1 MGMIGKIVRSQVE
14 DGIREIVTELFKDYT
29 RRSYQICPP
38 GIDANPLPDD
48 QGVII
53 MIDENPGKS
62 VQIGVLPKQS
72 VEKGEIRF
80 YSRDENGGIKAVIIL
95 KKDGEIKASNDNGDI
110 TLKSNGDIELN
121 GDDDNAVRF
130 SKLKDVIKEI
140 QDDIGD
146 LKDAFTN
153 WTPVA
158 QDGGA
163 ALKSGAAAWSGT
175 ALTKD
180 IDDAKIDNIKV
191 PEE

>member
-1 MGMIGKIVRSQVE
+1 MGLIGKIVRSQVE

-48 QGVII
+48 QGVLI

-72 VEKGEIRF
+72 VKKGEIRL
-80 YSRDENGGIKAVIIL
+80 YSRDENGEIKAIVHL
-95 KKDGEIKASNDNGDI
+95 KDDGEIEVSNDNGGL
-110 TLKSNGDIELN
+110 TLKPDGDIELN

-146 LKDAFTN
+146 LKDVFTN
-153 WTPVA
+153 WSPVS

-163 ALKSGAAAWSGT
+163 ALKSASGVWAGT